1 MTYNN
6 NYILENLEILPNN
19 TLKDIIRNLIDEN
32 KILKNEN

>member
-19 TLKDIIRNLIDEN
+19 TLKDIIRNLIEEN

>member
-6 NYILENLEILPNN
+6 NYILENLEDLPNN

>member
-19 TLKDIIRNLIDEN
+19 TLKDIIRNLTEEN